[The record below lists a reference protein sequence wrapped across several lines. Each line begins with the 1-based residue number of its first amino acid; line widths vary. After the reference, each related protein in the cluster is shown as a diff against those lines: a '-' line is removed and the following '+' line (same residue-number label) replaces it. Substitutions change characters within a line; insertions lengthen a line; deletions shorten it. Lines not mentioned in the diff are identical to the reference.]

1 MTSCLRDSKRCA
13 SCRIRVVSFW
23 FEIVRILPTVYSTVG
38 NDRFLTARIERD
50 RGLVHAGSSQ
60 PVLRSTPERPRFA
73 GQTASIYAAAG
84 RLADDCT
91 TPESS
96 SNPVDGSSG
105 SGARAAASVDAESQA
120 SPRRDRELQYWGS

>member
-60 PVLRSTPERPRFA
+60 PVLRSTPERPRFV
-73 GQTASIYAAAG
+73 GQTASVYAAAG
-84 RLADDCT
+84 RLADDFT
-91 TPESS
+91 TPESGG
-96 SNPVDGSSG
+96 NAVAGSSG
-105 SGARAAASVDAESQA
+105 SGAWTATSVDAESQA
-120 SPRRDRELQYWGS
+120 NPRRDRKLPYGGS